1 LFFIFSCVLAFFAFL
16 VIVGTLYDMCTH
28 CPSKKET
35 DLPAKYAPSEKPEE
49 RYMELST
56 ITNGKEG
63 IFTENKNIID
73 RKSGV

>member
-1 LFFIFSCVLAFFAFL
+1 
-16 VIVGTLYDMCTH
+16 MCTH

-63 IFTENKNIID
+63 IFTENKNIIE